1 MQKRTE
7 EKKMKHLVSNLTD
20 AARKRVAYRRTV
32 AELQNLPIDIALDL
46 DIDKNDARRIAYKAV
61 YGG

>member
-1 MQKRTE
+1 
-7 EKKMKHLVSNLTD
+7 MKHLVSNLTD